1 MDAIAP
7 CYEQALSRLDTASA
21 YESFRPLG
29 KSSRNLGVHTIDADA
44 FHKDILYH
52 NYGFVWRQIIRQL
65 RQ

>member
-52 NYGFVWRQIIRQL
+52 KYGFV
-65 RQ
+65 